1 MKDGFTITPFPD
13 LRVSN
18 TERQEMIDLVDN
30 YVEDYIDKY
39 KSFIVNDKCKV
50 NKRRWQHVKSRDKL
64 HVASTYMDVWEP
76 ATHEVKDF
84 DACSAFT
91 TFTASSTYTF
101 LDSLTSLLD
110 GIEL

>member
-30 YVEDYIDKY
+30 YVEDYID
-39 KSFIVNDKCKV
+39 N
-50 NKRRWQHVKSRDKL
+50 
-64 HVASTYMDVWEP
+64 ASTYMDVWEP

>member
-1 MKDGFTITPFPD
+1 MMKDGFTITPFPD

-39 KSFIVNDKCKV
+39 KNFVVND
-50 NKRRWQHVKSRDKL
+50 N
-64 HVASTYMDVWEP
+64 ASTYMDVWEP
-76 ATHEVKDF
+76 ATHEAKDF

-101 LDSLTSLLD
+101 LDSLTSSLD

>member
-1 MKDGFTITPFPD
+1 MMKDGFTITPFPD

-39 KSFIVNDKCKV
+39 KNFVVNDKCKV
-50 NKRRWQHVKSRDKL
+50 NKRR
-64 HVASTYMDVWEP
+64 ASTYMDVWEP
-76 ATHEVKDF
+76 ATHEAKDF

-101 LDSLTSLLD
+101 LDSLTSSLD